1 MSNKLFDV
9 LRYLSEVFFPA
20 LVVLL
25 GVVFANVPI
34 AHSEAILA
42 IVGAVGV
49 FLGALINYKRNA
61 YNKSLDESEG

>member
-1 MSNKLFDV
+1 MSNKIFDV

-49 FLGALINYKRNA
+49 FLGALINYKRNE
-61 YNKSLDESEG
+61 YNKSQESEG

>member
-1 MSNKLFDV
+1 MSNKVFDV

-25 GVVFANVPI
+25 GVVFANVPVE
-34 AHSEAILA
+34 HSEAVIA

-49 FLGALINYKRNA
+49 FLGALINYKRSQ
-61 YNKSLDESEG
+61 YNKGE

>member
-1 MSNKLFDV
+1 MSNKVFDV

-25 GVVFANVPI
+25 GVIFANVQVG
-34 AHSEAILA
+34 HSEAIIA

-49 FLGALINYKRNA
+49 FLGALINYKRSQ
-61 YNKSLDESEG
+61 YNKENE

>member
-1 MSNKLFDV
+1 MSNKIFDT

-25 GVVFANVPI
+25 GVIFANIPV
-34 AHSEAILA
+34 AHSEAIIA

-49 FLGALINYKRNA
+49 FLGALINYKRSEYMKGLN
-61 YNKSLDESEG
+61 DEEG

>member
-1 MSNKLFDV
+1 MSNKIFDT

-25 GVVFANVPI
+25 GVVFANIPI
-34 AHSEAILA
+34 EHSEAILA

-49 FLGALINYKRNA
+49 FLGALINYKRSE
-61 YNKSLDESEG
+61 YNKSLED